1 MSSRPTSAER
11 LVVARVRQRA
21 PELVDRVVAR
31 ARAEM
36 AAYASLP
43 AATIAASTSSVV
55 VRLLDALHDG
65 HPLTSCDLAAVREF
79 GETRARQGISLA
91 DIQNGWRIAVREI
104 FAELTEAAAVT
115 GVADRTLLRLT
126 PALLDLV
133 DAAVVPYSVGH
144 RDVEIAAARHDEQF
158 RAEFTRAALLGT
170 LGPGDLRIRAQQ
182 LGVDPEAEYR
192 AYRARAETPLDSAAS
207 LPTSGFVT
215 TVDGDIA
222 GFVEKSRSPVVGGV
236 VGLGPPTR
244 LEDLARSFRL
254 AGRVLTTARMFGR
267 TGTVD
272 LDSVGVLPAIA
283 ADTDLGAELVRRYL
297 ASLGGGESART
308 IIDTVESYLD
318 TGLRVEATAER
329 LVVHPNTVRYR
340 LSRFEEL
347 TGADLRAAH
356 TALEVWWA
364 IQFRK
369 SQHPGERRSSR
380 G

>member
-1 MSSRPTSAER
+1 MSRRPTAAER
-11 LVVARVRQRA
+11 LVVSRVRHRA

-36 AAYASLP
+36 SAYAPLP
-43 AATIAASTSSVV
+43 AATIATSTASVV
-55 VRLLDALHDG
+55 DRLLDALHDG
-65 HPLTSCDLAAVREF
+65 HPLTSGDLAVLREF

-91 DIQNGWRIAVREI
+91 EIQNGWRIAVREI
-104 FAELTEAAAVT
+104 LAELTEAAAIS
-115 GVADRTLLRLT
+115 GVADRTLLQLIT
-126 PALLDLV
+126 ALLDLV
-133 DAAVVPYSVGH
+133 DAAVVPYSGGH

-158 RAEFTRAALLGT
+158 RAEFTRAVLLGT

-192 AYRARAETPLDSAAS
+192 AYRAGAEDSPDPAAPLPA
-207 LPTSGFVT
+207 SGFVT
-215 TVDGDIA
+215 TVDGDVA
-222 GFVEKSRSPVVGGV
+222 GFVEKSRSPGVGGV

-254 AGRVLTTARMFGR
+254 AGRVLVTARLFGR
-267 TGTVD
+267 TGIVD

-308 IIDTVESYLD
+308 IVDTVEAYLD

-356 TALEVWWA
+356 TALRVWWA
-364 IQFRK
+364 IQYRK
-369 SQHPGERRSSR
+369 TQNPGERRPPR

>member
-65 HPLTSCDLAAVREF
+65 HPLTSGDLAAVREF

-104 FAELTEAAAVT
+104 FAELTDAAAVT

-133 DAAVVPYSVGH
+133 DAAVVPYSGGH

-192 AYRARAETPLDSAAS
+192 AYRARAETPLDSAPS
-207 LPTSGFVT
+207 LPTRGFVT

-254 AGRVLTTARMFGR
+254 AGRVLTTAQMFGR

-364 IQFRK
+364 VQFRK
-369 SQHPGERRSSR
+369 TQHPG
-380 G
+380 

>member
-1 MSSRPTSAER
+1 MS
-11 LVVARVRQRA
+11 
-21 PELVDRVVAR
+21 
-31 ARAEM
+31 
-36 AAYASLP
+36 AYAPLP
-43 AATIAASTSSVV
+43 AATIATSTASVV
-55 VRLLDALHDG
+55 DRLLDALHDG
-65 HPLTSCDLAAVREF
+65 HPLTSGDLAVLREF
-79 GETRARQGISLA
+79 GEIRARQGISLA
-91 DIQNGWRIAVREI
+91 EIQNGWRIAVREI
-104 FAELTEAAAVT
+104 LAELTEAAAT
-115 GVADRTLLRLT
+115 SGVADRTLLQLIT
-126 PALLDLV
+126 ALLDLV
-133 DAAVVPYSVGH
+133 DAAVVPYSGGH

-158 RAEFTRAALLGT
+158 RAEFTRAVLLGT

-192 AYRARAETPLDSAAS
+192 AYRAGAEDSPDPAAPLPA
-207 LPTSGFVT
+207 SGFVT
-215 TVDGDIA
+215 TVDGDVA
-222 GFVEKSRSPVVGGV
+222 GFVEKSRSPGVGGV

-254 AGRVLTTARMFGR
+254 AGRVLVTARLFGR
-267 TGTVD
+267 TGIVD

-308 IIDTVESYLD
+308 IVDTVEAYLD

-356 TALEVWWA
+356 TALRVWWA
-364 IQFRK
+364 IQYRK
-369 SQHPGERRSSR
+369 TQNPGERRPPR